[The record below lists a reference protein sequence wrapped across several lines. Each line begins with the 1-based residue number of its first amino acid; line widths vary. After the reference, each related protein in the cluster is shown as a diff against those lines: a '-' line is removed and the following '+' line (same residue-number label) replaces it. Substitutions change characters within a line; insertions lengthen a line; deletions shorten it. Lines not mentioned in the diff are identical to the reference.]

1 MAAPPEH
8 SLTPTR
14 PGFWI
19 LLLSVTL
26 LAGLGVWLTP
36 PVIATLIKPP
46 EVHNTPDVVTEQVDR
61 FVETTMPTVEATA
74 LAAEERGGIHHA
86 IYQTRADPLELAR
99 SIRQRA
105 DEASVELYVSQ
116 VDGLDAEIRVYAGA
130 RVRHQIL
137 LMPTLPTDPQPP
149 RARTLR
155 ERPLIALILSGFGD
169 SRRLPITNT
178 DIPLTVAIEPYSP
191 FSLRLAHQAAMRW
204 DEVLLDMTGMG
215 EDVRDRIRLSE
226 ALGAVPFVTGVLSDA
241 LPYNTLPGTPLGVIV
256 QLEARRTVPM
266 SIRSQW
272 VPAQHSHR
280 RSALETLTRTRI
292 LAIQEGAATMTIRVD
307 DPDLTAVLEWAS
319 LTTRFRMALVS
330 EVLRA
335 DQTRG
340 IGVGRP
346 PAGR

>member
-19 LLLSVTL
+19 LLLFVTL

-46 EVHNTPDVVTEQVDR
+46 EVHNTPDVLTEQVDR
-61 FVETTMPTVEATA
+61 FVETTMPTVEATP

-130 RVRHQIL
+130 RVRQQIL

-149 RARTLR
+149 RTRTLR
-155 ERPLIALILSGFGD
+155 ERPLVALILSGFGD

-204 DEVLLDMTGMG
+204 NEVLLDMTGMG
-215 EDVRDRIRLSE
+215 EEVRDRIRLSE
-226 ALGAVPFVTGVLSDA
+226 ALGAVPFATGVLSDA
-241 LPYNTLPGTPLGVIV
+241 LPYNILPDTPLGVIV
-256 QLEARRTVPM
+256 QLEARRTVPL
-266 SIRSQW
+266 S
-272 VPAQHSHR
+272 
-280 RSALETLTRTRI
+280 TC
-292 LAIQEGAATMTIRVD
+292 
-307 DPDLTAVLEWAS
+307 
-319 LTTRFRMALVS
+319 
-330 EVLRA
+330 
-335 DQTRG
+335 
-340 IGVGRP
+340 
-346 PAGR
+346 